1 MARRGFV
8 GWTPETER
16 AARPAPL
23 FLGIDLGRIAD
34 MTVQYRIPRRN
45 PVAPATVWDAAER
58 PTITWDTLGS
68 AQLRAYGAAL
78 RRDWIPAA
86 PIMTPMDRR
95 TQLISHDEAEQRQ
108 INDYLSRG
116 YKVLF
121 DLRTEEGA
129 RAYHWES
136 RLRSIKRLLYVKED
150 VETSALLSVGYWVTE
165 R

>member
-1 MARRGFV
+1 MTRRGFV

-16 AARPAPL
+16 AARPVPM
-23 FLGIDLGRIAD
+23 FHGVDYSD
-34 MTVQYRIPRRN
+34 
-45 PVAPATVWDAAER
+45 
-58 PTITWDTLGS
+58 
-68 AQLRAYGAAL
+68 AL
-78 RRDWIPAA
+78 RGDWIPAA
-86 PIMTPMDRR
+86 PMTPMERR
-95 TQLISHDEAEQRQ
+95 TQLISHEEAEQRQ

-129 RAYHWES
+129 RSYQWES